1 MMNILKKLIKM
12 VKKIIDKIK
21 FRIKLQHMDSMWY
34 SMGGSCWGIFPPSF
48 YYTHT
53 EDEIERIKEETM
65 RSLQEII
72 DKLKEEETESE

>member
-1 MMNILKKLIKM
+1 MNILKKLIKM

-21 FRIKLQHMDSMWY
+21 FRIKLQHMDCMWY

-72 DKLKEEETESE
+72 DKLKEEETDSE

>member
-1 MMNILKKLIKM
+1 MNILKKLIKM

-21 FRIKLQHMDSMWY
+21 FRIKLQHMDRMWY

>member
-1 MMNILKKLIKM
+1 MNILKKLIKM

-21 FRIKLQHMDSMWY
+21 FRIKLRHMDSMSY